1 MIKVITQLR
10 FISLLFL
17 ISLIRSQTASEAI
30 HLIENEVGYGAR
42 SLAMGGAYTAM
53 GSDPSGMYWNP
64 AGLADIDNR
73 TLYLEFRNL
82 NAKNKTTYLGQT
94 KINPIGVGKV
104 NGMGM
109 AIPVPTIRG
118 SLVLGLGFNR
128 INHYDELIRFSGFSN
143 YDNSLGFPI
152 NVDGTQQNHLFS
164 KDVKRSEEIASI
176 GSMEQLTFAFGIAL
190 SPNMSGGLSV
200 SKVSGTE
207 RYDFEFIQEDTQNK
221 YTEFPK
227 DFKRYDLTQSLDTET
242 EGWQIRGGMKFI
254 ITPWFRI
261 GMNLSLPYKIKVI
274 EKHGTNEFL
283 SFDNG
288 DNSDASE
295 NGYYDYKVKAPM
307 IFDIGGAIT
316 VESLTV
322 SSSFRIIDWKSTRFD
337 LENVQLNSED
347 YLYLEEENNNLIFRY
362 RQVSQ
367 VRLGFESLLEFSDT
381 FGIALRG
388 GYAFVP
394 APKKSDKGDKTYFSL
409 GVGVPVGS
417 NIILDGAAILSSW
430 EKKSNDYYTPS
441 GTHEEVSAVKI
452 YFNLSYLF

>member
-1 MIKVITQLR
+1 MTQLR
-10 FISLLFL
+10 FVYLILF

-30 HLIENEVGYGAR
+30 HLIENEMGYGAR

-64 AGLADIDNR
+64 AGLANIKNG
-73 TLYLEFRNL
+73 TLYFEVRNL
-82 NAKNKTTYLGQT
+82 NSNNKTTYLGKT
-94 KINPIGVGKV
+94 ISNPLGVGKV
-104 NGMGM
+104 NGIGM

-118 SLVLGLGFNR
+118 SLVLGIGFNR
-128 INHYDELIRFSGFSN
+128 INHYDEVIRFSGFSN
-143 YDNSLGFPI
+143 YDNDLGFPI
-152 NVDGTQQNHLFS
+152 NVDGNQQHHLFS

-190 SPNMSGGLSV
+190 SPNMSGGLSI
-200 SKVSGTE
+200 SKVSGNE
-207 RYDFEFIQEDTQNK
+207 KYDFEFIQEDTQNK

-242 EGWQIRGGMKFI
+242 EGWQIRGGLKFI
-254 ITPWFRI
+254 VTPWFRV

-274 EKHGTNEFL
+274 EKHGTIEFL

-316 VESLTV
+316 VESFSV
-322 SSSFRIIDWKSTRFD
+322 SSSFRIIPWASTRFD
-337 LENVQLNSED
+337 LENVQSNSED
-347 YLYLEEENNNLIFRY
+347 YLYLEEENNNLRFRY

-367 VRLGFESLLEFSDT
+367 LRLGIETLLELSDT

-388 GYAFVP
+388 GYAFLP
-394 APKKSDKGDKTYFSL
+394 APKRSDKGDKTYFSL
-409 GVGVPVGS
+409 GAGVPIGS
-417 NIILDGAAILSSW
+417 NIILDVAAILSSW
-430 EKKSNDYYTPS
+430 EKTSSDYYTPS
-441 GTHEEVSAVKI
+441 GTQEEVSAVKI
-452 YFNLSYLF
+452 YLNLSYLF